1 MKRKFKFKP
10 KPRLQVGQ
18 VMPLAAKG
26 AVKWRNVPIKPGKA
40 FRISKKEERS

>member
-1 MKRKFKFKP
+1 MKRNWRFKP
-10 KPRLQVGQ
+10 KAHLRVG

-26 AVKWRNVPIKPGKA
+26 AVKWRNVPIKSGKA